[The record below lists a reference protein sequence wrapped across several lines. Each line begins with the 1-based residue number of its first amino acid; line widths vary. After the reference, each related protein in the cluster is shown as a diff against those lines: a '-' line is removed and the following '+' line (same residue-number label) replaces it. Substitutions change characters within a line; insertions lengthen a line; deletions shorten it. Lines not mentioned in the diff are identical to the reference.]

1 MSEEK
6 IINFPD
12 KSEQNKQD
20 ENTKEVEVL
29 KASFDAITEAMP
41 ELQGMEGVAAL
52 LSMPDEQF
60 AIIAPPIL
68 FEIEKSLNNVND
80 KLILT
85 QSLNASGM
93 KAEDLMASFIDIS
106 KQIDEKLTSI
116 PRPKREF
123 VKKVLGALCNA
134 IADTEG
140 VAKRIIQIPIELCH
154 KDAKIPTY
162 AHPTDAGADIYA
174 IEDFTLAPG
183 ESRIIPAGLKVAIPL
198 GYELQ
203 VRARSGISAKTKL
216 ILANGVGTIDTSY
229 RGEIGVILENIEP
242 KIKDIRY
249 TFDETGKPIILGI
262 EHGQSYTFSKGDR
275 IAQLVLNEIPK
286 AVFYQVENVEEIGEN
301 RNGGFGSTG
310 VK

>member
-1 MSEEK
+1 MNDEKVVNFPNKKSEE
-6 IINFPD
+6 
-12 KSEQNKQD
+12 
-20 ENTKEVEVL
+20 EVNVL
-29 KASFDAITEAMP
+29 KASLDAITEAMP
-41 ELQGMEGVAAL
+41 ELQGMEGMAAL
-52 LSMPDEQF
+52 LSMPDEEF

-68 FEIEKSLNNVND
+68 MEMEKSLNNIND

-85 QSLNASGM
+85 QALNAGGM
-93 KAEDLMASFIDIS
+93 KAEDLLAAFSDVAY
-106 KQIDEKLTSI
+106 QIDEKMTSI
-116 PRPKREF
+116 PRPKKEF
-123 VKKVLGALCNA
+123 VKRVLGALCNA

-140 VAKRIIQIPIELCH
+140 IAKKIIQIPIELCH
-154 KDAKIPTY
+154 EDAKIPTY
-162 AHPTDAGADIYA
+162 AHDTDAGADIYA

-183 ESRIIPAGLKVAIPL
+183 ESKIIPTGLKVAIPL

-301 RNGGFGSTG
+301 RNGGFGSTD
-310 VK
+310 KI

>member
-1 MSEEK
+1 MNDEKVVNFPNKKSEE
-6 IINFPD
+6 
-12 KSEQNKQD
+12 
-20 ENTKEVEVL
+20 EVNVL
-29 KASFDAITEAMP
+29 KASLDAITEAMP
-41 ELQGMEGVAAL
+41 ELQGMEGMAAL
-52 LSMPDEQF
+52 LSMPDEEF

-68 FEIEKSLNNVND
+68 MELEKSLNNIND

-85 QSLNASGM
+85 QALNAGGM
-93 KAEDLMASFIDIS
+93 KAEDLLAAFSDVAY
-106 KQIDEKLTSI
+106 QIDEKMTSI
-116 PRPKREF
+116 PRPKKEF
-123 VKKVLGALCNA
+123 VKRVLGALCNA

-140 VAKRIIQIPIELCH
+140 IAKKIIQIPIELCH
-154 KDAKIPTY
+154 ENAKIPTY

-183 ESRIIPAGLKVAIPL
+183 ESRIIPTGLKVAIPL

-301 RNGGFGSTG
+301 RNGGFGSTD
-310 VK
+310 KI

>member
-12 KSEQNKQD
+12 KSEQNEQD

-29 KASFDAITEAMP
+29 KASLDAITEAMP
-41 ELQGMEGVAAL
+41 ELQGMEGMAAL
-52 LSMPDEQF
+52 LSMPDEEF

-68 FEIEKSLNNVND
+68 MEMEKSLNNIND

-85 QSLNASGM
+85 QALNAGGM

-140 VAKRIIQIPIELCH
+140 IAKKIIQIPIELCH
-154 KDAKIPTY
+154 ENAKIPTY

-183 ESRIIPAGLKVAIPL
+183 ESKIIPTGLKVAIPL

-216 ILANGVGTIDTSY
+216 ILANGIGTIDTSY

-242 KIKDIRY
+242 KIKDIAY
-249 TFDETGKPIILGI
+249 TFDGTGKPIILGI
-262 EHGQSYTFSKGDR
+262 VHGQSYSFSKGDR

-301 RNGGFGSTG
+301 RNGGFGSTD
-310 VK
+310 KI

>member
-1 MSEEK
+1 MENNK
-6 IINFPD
+6 IINLPQN
-12 KSEQNKQD
+12 ENNKQKSILED
-20 ENTKEVEVL
+20 SLNALTEV
-29 KASFDAITEAMP
+29 MP
-41 ELQGMEGVAAL
+41 ELEGVDGMSAILAL
-52 LSMPDEQF
+52 PDEQF
-60 AIIAPPIL
+60 SVLAPAIL
-68 FEIEKSLNNVND
+68 MEMEKSLNNVND
-80 KLILT
+80 KIVLV
-85 QSLNASGM
+85 QALNASGL
-93 KAEDLMASFIDIS
+93 KAEDLVNAFSEIIVL
-106 KQIDEKLTSI
+106 IDEKLTTI

-123 VKKVLGALCNA
+123 IKRVLGMLCNA
-134 IADTEG
+134 IVDTEG
-140 VAKRIIQIPIELCH
+140 IAKKVVQIPIELCH
-154 KDAKIPTY
+154 ENAKIPTY
-162 AHPTDAGADIYA
+162 AHTTDAGADIYA

-183 ESRIIPAGLKVAIPL
+183 ESKIIPTGLKVAIPL

-262 EHGQSYTFSKGDR
+262 EHGQSYSFSKGDR

-301 RNGGFGSTG
+301 RNGGFGSTD
-310 VK
+310 KI